1 MPNPLIGVAAA
12 SVAGSLIQGNAAKKA
27 AAAQGRAA
35 ELGIEEQRRQFDLVQ
50 QLMKPYVEAGTPAL
64 QAQQAMLGLGPA
76 GSEQAQIDA
85 VRRSPAFQSMLRQGE
100 ESILQRASATGGLR
114 GGNIQAALAQFS
126 PQLLAQELETRY
138 NRFGGMT
145 QLGQN
150 AAAGVGTAG
159 MATGTNVA
167 NLLGQQGAARAG
179 GIVGQAK
186 AWSDALN
193 TPMRMYGMQMGAG
206 GGGAGGGA
214 GGGFGTIFG

>member
-1 MPNPLIGVAAA
+1 MTWGLVAVAGSTLISGYMGAEAAGDASSAQAAA
-12 SVAGSLIQGNAAKKA
+12 SEAGIA
-27 AAAQGRAA
+27 
-35 ELGIEEQRRQFDLVQ
+35 EQRRQFDLIQ
-50 QLMKPYVEAGTPAL
+50 KLMQPYVAAGGPAL

-85 VRRSPAFQSMLRQGE
+85 VRRSPTFASMLQQGE

-167 NLLGQQGAARAG
+167 NLLAQQGAAQAG
-179 GIVGQAK
+179 GILGQAR
-186 AWSDALN
+186 AWQGALN
-193 TPMRMYGMQMGAG
+193 VPMQMAG
-206 GGGAGGGA
+206 MNAASGGKTFAG
-214 GGGFGTIFG
+214 IFN

>member
-1 MPNPLIGVAAA
+1 MGAEAA
-12 SVAGSLIQGNAAKKA
+12 GDA
-27 AAAQGRAA
+27 AAAQGAA
-35 ELGIEEQRRQFDLVQ
+35 SEAGIAEQRRQFDLIQ
-50 QLMKPYVEAGTPAL
+50 KLMQPYVAAGTPAL
-64 QAQQAMLGLGPA
+64 EAQQAMLGFGPA
-76 GSEQAQIDA
+76 GSEQAQIEA
-85 VRRSPAFQSMLRQGE
+85 VKRSPAFLCMLRQGE

-138 NRFGGMT
+138 NRLGGMT

-167 NLLGQQGAARAG
+167 KLLGEQGSAQAG

-186 AWSDALN
+186 AWQSGLN
-193 TPMRMYGMQMGAG
+193 IPMQMAG
-206 GGGAGGGA
+206 MHAASGGKTFAG
-214 GGGFGTIFG
+214 IF

>member
-1 MPNPLIGVAAA
+1 MPDPITAVIAGGASLIGSSMQASAAED
-12 SVAGSLIQGNAAKKA
+12 A
-27 AAAQGRAA
+27 AAAQAGASEA
-35 ELGIEEQRRQFDLVQ
+35 GIAEQRRQFDLIQ

-167 NLLGQQGAARAG
+167 NLLAQQGAAQAG
-179 GIVGQAK
+179 GILGQAK
-186 AWSDALN
+186 AWQSALN
-193 TPMRMYGMQMGAG
+193 VPMQMAG
-206 GGGAGGGA
+206 MNAASGGKTFAG
-214 GGGFGTIFG
+214 IF